1 MKALMYA
8 GIGLC
13 GVGAVALVIGAIIDV
28 DAADPW
34 ASVGGGAA
42 GLIGIGLA
50 LYAHF
55 SLTPS
60 RSPSVSATGERSI
73 AAGGNI
79 GIATTGDGAAPAVP
93 PAMPTATPAAPGG
106 ATAAGGRSIAA
117 GGDIG
122 TASTGDV

>member
-1 MKALMYA
+1 MRALMYA

-13 GVGAVALVIGAIIDV
+13 GAGAAALIVGAVIDV

-42 GLIGIGLA
+42 GLVGIGLA

-55 SLTPS
+55 ALTPT
-60 RSPSVSATGERSI
+60 RPSVSATGERSI
-73 AAGGNI
+73 AAGGSI
-79 GIATTGDGAAPAVP
+79 GAATTGDGAAPTVS
-93 PAMPTATPAAPGG
+93 PAMPAATPPAPGG
-106 ATAAGGRSIAA
+106 ATAAGDRSVAA

-122 TASTGDV
+122 TASTGDA